1 LDRWRNIASKPLNV
15 RYGER
20 WRCQSSL
27 TDEVAQFVWVSAR
40 FVLQMQNSRF
50 IVKQALLIRH
60 YVENGNSQPGQF
72 MEDGE

>member
-1 LDRWRNIASKPLNV
+1 MANAGAARA
-15 RYGER
+15 
-20 WRCQSSL
+20 SL

-50 IVKQALLIRH
+50 IVKQTLMMRH
-60 YVENGNSQPGQF
+60 YVENGSSQAGQF